1 MGCVLYMV
9 ERVVSRS
16 PPSPTFFFVVYSFLF
31 LLFFLAVQRR
41 GKEEKVEV
49 KKKSKLTEL
58 PAMTT
63 TTATGNL
70 TISRRRCESRERL
83 AWVKLVSLQSQTIT
97 VTLAAS
103 SNERT
108 PEKGSDAG
116 FSVKRFKNNILRLV
130 VLHPSVFSRV
140 WSTCRRTS
148 RYLRCRDV
156 VDSVHWL
163 E

>member
-1 MGCVLYMV
+1 MGCVYGRAC
-9 ERVVSRS
+9 RVTISS
-16 PPSPTFFFVVYSFLF
+16 FSNFFFFVVVYSFLF
-31 LLFFLAVQRR
+31 LLFFLALQRR
-41 GKEEKVEV
+41 SKEEKVEV

-116 FSVKRFKNNILRLV
+116 FSVKQFKNNILRLV
-130 VLHPSVFSRV
+130 VFHTSIFSRV

-163 E
+163 K